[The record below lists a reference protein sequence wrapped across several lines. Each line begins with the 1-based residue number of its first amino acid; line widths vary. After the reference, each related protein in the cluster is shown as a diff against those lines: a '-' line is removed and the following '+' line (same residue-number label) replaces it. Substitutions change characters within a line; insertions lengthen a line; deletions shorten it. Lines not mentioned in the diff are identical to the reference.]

1 MWHTDGGD
9 RVLEGAE
16 ARLFAEVLW
25 DFVTYLEVG
34 EGDYDVGIGV
44 FDRLTYGQKI
54 SLLSIIATGLL
65 KPDELPHK
73 LTAVVE
79 GAVAAVFNQLKTVVI
94 LEIEEPD
101 IKSQWRKM
109 ILAARRETGA
119 NKLPKASCSDE
130 REWFTEIEALSDL
143 ILWDADYETE
153 NLYIDKRPE
162 EAQALKDFMGVSDD
176 YFREVPEDL
185 TANEI
190 KTKLDEVKTLCRSIC
205 EKAKSNS
212 QRNL

>member
-9 RVLEGAE
+9 RALEGAE
-16 ARLFAEVLW
+16 ARLFAEALW

-34 EGDYDVGIGV
+34 EGDYDGGIGV

-65 KPDELPHK
+65 KLDEPPHK

-79 GAVAAVFNQLKTVVI
+79 GAIAAVFSQLKTVVI
-94 LEIEEPD
+94 LEIEEPS
-101 IKSQWRKM
+101 IKTQWRKM
-109 ILAARRETGA
+109 ILAARREAGA
-119 NKLPKASCSDE
+119 NKLPKASCGDE

-143 ILWDADYETE
+143 ILWDADYESE
-153 NLYIDKRPE
+153 DLYIDKRPE

-176 YFREVPEDL
+176 YFRDVPEDL
-185 TANEI
+185 NADEI
-190 KTKLDEVKTLCRSIC
+190 KMKLAEVTTLCRSIS
-205 EKAKSNS
+205 EKTKSNA
-212 QRNL
+212 